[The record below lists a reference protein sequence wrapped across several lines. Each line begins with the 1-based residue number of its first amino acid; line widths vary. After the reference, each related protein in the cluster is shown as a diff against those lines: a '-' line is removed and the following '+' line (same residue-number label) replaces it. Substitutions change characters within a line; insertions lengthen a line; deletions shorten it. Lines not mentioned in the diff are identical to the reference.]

1 VTQTKVAIRRDWTL
15 ECLLLL
21 YVTASLVHFSH
32 NAEYAQA
39 YPNLPGWITR
49 PTVYLTW
56 LGITAVGLLG
66 YALSRSRLRTLG
78 VVLLGLYAAV
88 GLDGLLHYTL
98 APMDAHT
105 GAMNFTIW
113 FEVAV
118 ASVLL
123 VYLAFTARRHLP
135 K

>member
-1 VTQTKVAIRRDWTL
+1 VA
-15 ECLLLL
+15 
-21 YVTASLVHFSH
+21 ASLVHFSH

-49 PTVYLTW
+49 PSVYLTW

-66 YALSRSRLRTLG
+66 YVLYRSRLRALG

-88 GLDGLLHYTL
+88 GLDGLLHYTR

-105 GAMNFTIW
+105 RAMNFTIW

-123 VYLAFTARRHLP
+123 VYLAFTARRHLA

>member
-21 YVTASLVHFSH
+21 YVAASLVHFSH
-32 NAEYAQA
+32 NAEYAQV
-39 YPNLPGWITR
+39 YPNLPAWITR
-49 PTVYLTW
+49 PGVYLTW

-66 YALSRSRLRTLG
+66 YLLYRSRHRAVG
-78 VVLLGLYAAV
+78 VVLLVLYAAV
-88 GLDGLLHYTL
+88 GLDGLLHYTR

-105 GAMNFTIW
+105 RAMNFTIW

-118 ASVLL
+118 AFVLL
-123 VYLAFTARRHLP
+123 AYLVSTARSHLP